1 VPDGLSGTSGYRVA
15 TRAPPYRVGGVRVCP
30 FGFAQRFSVTCRPDD
45 NASRG
50 IPNTEVVV
58 IKSLVTLVY
67 LVVGVVIAHSHGYFH
82 HLNGASA
89 IISAILAVV
98 LWPVVLFGGSVH
110 LNKLPKVK
118 VKTKH

>member
-1 VPDGLSGTSGYRVA
+1 MDPGPSITCQKELKA
-15 TRAPPYRVGGVRVCP
+15 
-30 FGFAQRFSVTCRPDD
+30 SV
-45 NASRG
+45 SFL
-50 IPNTEVVV
+50 TEVVV

-89 IISAILAVV
+89 IVSAILAVV

-118 VKTKH
+118 IKTKH